1 MAATE
6 ADAEPTKVLEFGLG
20 DGTYCLDIGVID
32 EIVDA
37 GELTRIP
44 NSPEHVEGVMD
55 LRGRTTTIVDPKTL
69 FAIEEDG
76 PRERIVVFEK
86 RRDIVVDQPA
96 QYTRALLTQFSHLE
110 DTNRDG
116 GHVYAVREEDVWNAP
131 YETLSELVATV
142 RSALGGRH
150 EALEEWIEGQWERAH
165 KFRLETHEDGYV
177 VLEARSADLL
187 GNVAEPALDD
197 AFRDFWTVRL
207 RAL

>member
-44 NSPEHVEGVMD
+44 NSPDHVEGVMD

-76 PRERIVVFEK
+76 PRERIVVFDDDEIDEGGTVGWMVDEVFQV
-86 RRDIVVDQPA
+86 RDVAPEDVDQG
-96 QYTRALLTQFSHLE
+96 TTVE
-110 DTNRDG
+110 DEGVRGIVKSDDRFVVWVSPDVDG
-116 GHVYAVREEDVWNAP
+116 IDIGDV
-131 YETLSELVATV
+131 
-142 RSALGGRH
+142 
-150 EALEEWIEGQWERAH
+150 
-165 KFRLETHEDGYV
+165 
-177 VLEARSADLL
+177 ADSS
-187 GNVAEPALDD
+187 PDD
-197 AFRDFWTVRL
+197 AGGESVE
-207 RAL
+207 A